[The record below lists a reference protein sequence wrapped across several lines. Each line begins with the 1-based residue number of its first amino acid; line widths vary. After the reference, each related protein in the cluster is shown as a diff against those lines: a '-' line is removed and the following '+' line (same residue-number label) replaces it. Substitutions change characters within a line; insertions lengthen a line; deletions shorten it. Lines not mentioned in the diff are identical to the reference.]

1 MRIKSL
7 VLTIFLSLVTTTVAE
22 TLTGRAVMQKVY
34 DQAHIHHT
42 QKASVF
48 MVIVDE
54 KERKRERYF
63 NIWKKH
69 YPEIKNGKKKA
80 PYEDRSLIKFFRPSD
95 VKGTAL
101 LTKSFGDDQDDM
113 QWIYFP
119 FSKMLKRL
127 SSGDKHKAFMGS
139 DFSYADIAGRRID
152 QDVHELVKETEKYYV
167 VESVPKDKEDI
178 YSKIIS
184 VIEKERMVTIKTEF
198 YGHKKDADSNVV
210 KIKTLFNKT
219 IKPFKGMQ
227 VVTESIMKIIVKIL
241 ILF

>member
-1 MRIKSL
+1 
-7 VLTIFLSLVTTTVAE
+7 
-22 TLTGRAVMQKVY
+22 
-34 DQAHIHHT
+34 
-42 QKASVF
+42 
-48 MVIVDE
+48 
-54 KERKRERYF
+54 
-63 NIWKKH
+63 
-69 YPEIKNGKKKA
+69 
-80 PYEDRSLIKFFRPSD
+80 
-95 VKGTAL
+95 
-101 LTKSFGDDQDDM
+101 
-113 QWIYFP
+113 
-119 FSKMLKRL
+119 MLKRL
-127 SSGDKHKAFMGS
+127 SSGDKHKSFMGS

-227 VVTESIMKIIVKIL
+227 VVTESIMKNNSKNTYTILTSSDIKVGIEISDNIVGLKGL
-241 ILF
+241 QRK